1 MHQIIVFTPLSME
14 GTKPILKELDHVLKV
29 FLIYNIVL
37 ISAVQQIG
45 HIYSLHISILFHILL
60 HYVIIVPCAAQ

>member
-1 MHQIIVFTPLSME
+1 MHQIIVYTPLSME
-14 GTKPILKELDHVLKV
+14 GTKPILKESDHVLKV

-37 ISAVQQIG
+37 ISAVQQIDSVI
-45 HIYSLHISILFHILL
+45 HICILFHILL